1 MKGAEGWMGGGLID
15 RPTPALPGNS
25 RHKHKTRT
33 PHAVKHAAGIT

>member
-1 MKGAEGWMGGGLID
+1 MKGAVDWMGGGFIG
-15 RPTPALPGNS
+15 RPTLALPGNS